1 MQINNAKTL
10 QKHCKNN
17 AKTIQKQY
25 QPKTISTINHV
36 NHKQYQPK
44 TTQNNI
50 NQKQYKITPKTLTNT
65 IISPCSS
72 PQNTLTNKKKH
83 WQTTKIQTDN
93 KTLTNSNHLGP
104 KKYKKKIKKITTNL
118 HRHPSP
124 IKTKREPNQFKQNYL
139 NHTNKSCMPK
149 NIHKTKT
156 KGNIKNNATQNN
168 MQNYIH
174 QLSLRLPRGKLFAT
188 RQSLC
193 PPFQPYRSRG
203 HQTSKMY
210 TEIKTITITHF
221 ILFRNHI
228 INTS

>member
-1 MQINNAKTL
+1 
-10 QKHCKNN
+10 
-17 AKTIQKQY
+17 
-25 QPKTISTINHV
+25 
-36 NHKQYQPK
+36 
-44 TTQNNI
+44 
-50 NQKQYKITPKTLTNT
+50 
-65 IISPCSS
+65 
-72 PQNTLTNKKKH
+72 
-83 WQTTKIQTDN
+83 
-93 KTLTNSNHLGP
+93 
-104 KKYKKKIKKITTNL
+104 
-118 HRHPSP
+118 
-124 IKTKREPNQFKQNYL
+124 
-139 NHTNKSCMPK
+139 MPK

-156 KGNIKNNATQNN
+156 KGIIKNNATQNN